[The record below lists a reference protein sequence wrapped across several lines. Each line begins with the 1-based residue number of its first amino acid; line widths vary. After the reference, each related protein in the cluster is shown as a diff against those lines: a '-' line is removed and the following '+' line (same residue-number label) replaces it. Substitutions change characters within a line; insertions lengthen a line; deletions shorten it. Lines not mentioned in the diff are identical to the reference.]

1 MARPSRELKEMTQIA
16 ALASLARRRE
26 TSLRAAVAR
35 AVQSL
40 DDAEAMLVQRH
51 HAYEAQ
57 RQRWHDVLTRSGVY
71 GQRALGKASHG
82 VEAERAALADAL
94 TTKEAA
100 AASAAQAR
108 SNLQAQRAL
117 LQENARKQEKLRE
130 LLASL
135 QASLRSSPKA

>member
-1 MARPSRELKEMTQIA
+1 MARPSRELKDMAQIA

-26 TSLRAAVAR
+26 ASLRAAVAH

-40 DDAEAMLVQRH
+40 DAAEATLAQRRRV
-51 HAYEAQ
+51 YEAQ
-57 RQRWHDVLTRSGVY
+57 RQRWHDALARSGVY
-71 GQRALGKASHG
+71 GQRALGTASHG
-82 VEAERAALADAL
+82 VEAERAALAGAL

-135 QASLRSSPKA
+135 QAS